1 MRLFW
6 QPTVP
11 GSKKAL
17 GFWRAHHS
25 IRFHAWG
32 QGFWEFQYQVP
43 QAPAPQAAAEVTG
56 ASTMHCRNPLTCPH
70 CNPR

>member
-32 QGFWEFQYQVP
+32 QGFWEFQYREP
-43 QAPAPQAAAEVTG
+43 
-56 ASTMHCRNPLTCPH
+56 
-70 CNPR
+70 